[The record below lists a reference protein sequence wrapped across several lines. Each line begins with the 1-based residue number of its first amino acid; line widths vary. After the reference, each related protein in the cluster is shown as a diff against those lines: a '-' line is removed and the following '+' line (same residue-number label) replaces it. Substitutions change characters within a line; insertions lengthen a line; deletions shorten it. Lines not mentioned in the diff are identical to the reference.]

1 MDIVVRSVVEFTI
14 LLRYSAFAKDVHAIK
29 DIAADTGRAEAPEG
43 ATEGAGAMALGTEGS
58 TTCCFTSRSME
69 RSTSSTERALC
80 HAMCS
85 SLS

>member
-1 MDIVVRSVVEFTI
+1 MDNIVVCN
-14 LLRYSAFAKDVHAIK
+14 LLRCNAFAEDVHFHQYF
-29 DIAADTGRAEAPEG
+29 AADTGRAEAPEG
-43 ATEGAGAMALGTEGS
+43 AVKGAGAMALGTEGS
-58 TTCCFTSRSME
+58 TTCFFTSRSME